1 MSKEDLLIVDDEP
14 SVRKSLV
21 DTLRDEGYQVSSLGS
36 AEEALSWIQ
45 KSPPDLVLLDIWLP
59 GMDGI
64 AALERMKKLMPDLAV
79 VMISGHGSIEA
90 AVRATKLGAYDFI
103 EKPPSQERL
112 TLVVRHALDQ
122 ARLEKENLQ
131 LRETLQKRYE
141 IIGGSAAL
149 ADIQQKICS
158 VAPTNGRVLICGE
171 SGTGK
176 ELVARAIHQQSLRR
190 EKPFVEV
197 NCAAIPEDLI
207 ESELFGHEKGSF
219 TGATAKRR
227 GKFEI
232 GDGGTIFLDEVGDM
246 SLRTQA
252 KVLRVLEE
260 QRFERVGGVESIT
273 VDVRVLAASNKDL
286 EEEIRAGRFRE
297 DLYYRLNVVPLNV
310 PPLRERG
317 NDIPL
322 LANHFLREFC
332 AEYGRRE
339 KTISASAMEV
349 LKDYHWPGNVRE
361 LKNLIERLIIMVS
374 SNTISPQ
381 DIQSSLRPVTPTDVG
396 RLLGEETLREAGE
409 QFEKDYI
416 LERLRENNWNI
427 SRTAEKLGIE
437 RSTLHRKMND
447 YGVRKTAKEPIREI
461 HKQPPPQNEGPQG

>member
-1 MSKEDLLIVDDEP
+1 MNKEDLLIVDDEP

-131 LRETLQKRYE
+131 LRQTLQKRYE
-141 IIGGSAAL
+141 IVGESKAIES
-149 ADIQQKICS
+149 IQQMIRS
-158 VAPTNGRVLICGE
+158 VAPTNGRVLIRGE

-176 ELVARAIHQQSLRR
+176 ELVARSIHQQSLRR

-219 TGATAKRR
+219 TGATAKRK
-227 GKFEI
+227 GKFEMA
-232 GDGGTIFLDEVGDM
+232 DGGTIFLDEVGDM

-260 QRFERVGGVESIT
+260 QRFERVGGTESLE
-273 VDVRVLAASNKDL
+273 VDVRVLTASNKDL
-286 EEEIRAGRFRE
+286 VQAIAEGKFRE
-297 DLYYRLNVVPLNV
+297 DLYYRLNVVPLYV
-310 PPLRERG
+310 PPLRDRKG
-317 NDIPL
+317 DIPL
-322 LANHFLREFC
+322 LVNHFLCEFC
-332 AEYGRRE
+332 KEYG
-339 KTISASAMEV
+339 KKGKVMSAEAMKA
-349 LKDYHWPGNVRE
+349 LADFHWPGNVRE
-361 LKNLIERLIIMVS
+361 LKNLIERLIIMVPS
-374 SNTISPQ
+374 DKIELF
-381 DIQSSLRPVTPTDVG
+381 DVESSLGPSASVPAGVVTEG
-396 RLLGEETLREAGE
+396 SLGEDSLREAVE
-409 QFEKDYI
+409 QFEKAFI
-416 LERLRENNWNI
+416 LERLGENSWNI

-437 RSTLHRKMND
+437 RSNLHRKLKAL
-447 YGVRKTAKEPIREI
+447 GIKRAE
-461 HKQPPPQNEGPQG
+461 

>member
-64 AALERMKKLMPDLAV
+64 AALERMKKLMPGLAV

-297 DLYYRLNVVPLNV
+297 DLYYRLNVLPLNV

-361 LKNLIERLIIMVS
+361 
-374 SNTISPQ
+374 
-381 DIQSSLRPVTPTDVG
+381 
-396 RLLGEETLREAGE
+396 
-409 QFEKDYI
+409 F
-416 LERLRENNWNI
+416 
-427 SRTAEKLGIE
+427 RT
-437 RSTLHRKMND
+437 
-447 YGVRKTAKEPIREI
+447 
-461 HKQPPPQNEGPQG
+461 